1 MNHLTSK
8 PKTHG
13 SIGRGQPVLDL
24 TRLPVAMRPLHEPA
38 LTTAADGAD
47 TGHVPTPDPRFGV
60 PRVLLV
66 EDSLLQA
73 RVVAAQLEQGWGTP
87 NTTVIASTLARAI
100 GALER
105 DTFNCVL
112 LDLGLPDADGLE
124 AVKRVRTTAPGV
136 AIVVLSGQADET
148 LALLAVREGAQ
159 DYLVKGRVD
168 HSHIVRA
175 ISYAI
180 ERKQQEAVLVH
191 QALYDGLTGLANR
204 AQLLSR
210 IEIAISRNHRHDES
224 SAVIFL
230 DLDGFKPVND
240 QYGHAVGDRVL
251 IEVAHRLELIASL
264 RSDLVA
270 RLGGD
275 EFVILCED
283 TTAQG
288 AEQIA
293 GQIRSA
299 LTKPIDVGLESPL
312 TVGMSV
318 GVAIGAG
325 SDATPDDLLHDAD
338 TAMYADKA
346 CRDTGRDRR
355 IAVRDRGMAVRNDDL
370 ATRNPTRHPSR
381 RRASRSTRVH
391 PNQLDPSDWR

>member
-1 MNHLTSK
+1 VT
-8 PKTHG
+8 
-13 SIGRGQPVLDL
+13 LDL
-24 TRLPVAMRPLHEPA
+24 DRDPPTVRCGARRSLPSA
-38 LTTAADGAD
+38 LLPIY
-47 TGHVPTPDPRFGV
+47 HSVSTPDPRFGV

-66 EDSLLQA
+66 EDSPVQA
-73 RVVAAQLEQGWGTP
+73 RVVAAQLEQGWGIT
-87 NTTVIASTLARAI
+87 NTTEIAGSLATAI
-100 GALER
+100 SALER

-124 AVKRVRTTAPGV
+124 AVKRVRMTAPGV
-136 AIVVLSGQADET
+136 AIVVLSGQEDDT
-148 LALLAVREGAQ
+148 LALMAVREGAQ

-168 HSHIVRA
+168 HNHIIRA

-240 QYGHAVGDRVL
+240 QYGHAIGDRVL
-251 IEVAHRLELIASL
+251 IEVAHRLERIASR

-283 TTAQG
+283 TTAKG
-288 AEQIA
+288 AEQIVAQICSAVTEPIEISA
-293 GQIRSA
+293 GSA
-299 LTKPIDVGLESPL
+299 LTI
-312 TVGMSV
+312 GMSV
-318 GVAIGAG
+318 GVAI
-325 SDATPDDLLHDAD
+325 AD
-338 TAMYADKA
+338 TARATPADLLRDADAAMYTDKA
-346 CRDTGRDRR
+346 THTTGRDRKMH
-355 IAVRDRGMAVRNDDL
+355 VPGL
-370 ATRNPTRHPSR
+370 ARPVLET
-381 RRASRSTRVH
+381 ASLTPR
-391 PNQLDPSDWR
+391 

>member
-1 MNHLTSK
+1 M
-8 PKTHG
+8 
-13 SIGRGQPVLDL
+13 
-24 TRLPVAMRPLHEPA
+24 
-38 LTTAADGAD
+38 
-47 TGHVPTPDPRFGV
+47 
-60 PRVLLV
+60 
-66 EDSLLQA
+66 QA

-87 NTTVIASTLARAI
+87 NATEIAGSLAKAI
-100 GALER
+100 DALER
-105 DTFNCVL
+105 DAFNCVL

-136 AIVVLSGQADET
+136 AIVVLSGQEDET

-168 HSHIVRA
+168 HNHIVRA

-251 IEVAHRLELIASL
+251 VEVARRLERIATR

-283 TTAQG
+283 TTAEG
-288 AEQIA
+288 AEQIVT
-293 GQIRSA
+293 QIRSA
-299 LTKPIDVGLESPL
+299 VTKPIEISAGSPL
-312 TVGMSV
+312 IIGVSV
-318 GVAIGAG
+318 GIAI
-325 SDATPDDLLHDAD
+325 AD
-338 TAMYADKA
+338 TAAAVATDL
-346 CRDTGRDRR
+346 
-355 IAVRDRGMAVRNDDL
+355 VRDADAAMYTDKR
-370 ATRNPTRHPSR
+370 T
-381 RRASRSTRVH
+381 RSTARTLKFLPPRPVSSSRARV
-391 PNQLDPSDWR
+391 

>member
-1 MNHLTSK
+1 M
-8 PKTHG
+8 
-13 SIGRGQPVLDL
+13 
-24 TRLPVAMRPLHEPA
+24 
-38 LTTAADGAD
+38 
-47 TGHVPTPDPRFGV
+47 

-66 EDSLLQA
+66 EDSPVQA

-87 NTTVIASTLARAI
+87 NATEIAGSLATAI
-100 GALER
+100 DALER

-124 AVKRVRTTAPGV
+124 AVKRVRMTAPGV
-136 AIVVLSGQADET
+136 AIVVLSGQEDET

-168 HSHIVRA
+168 HNHIVRA

-240 QYGHAVGDRVL
+240 QYGHAIGDRVL
-251 IEVAHRLELIASL
+251 IEVAHRLERIASR

-283 TTAQG
+283 TTAKG
-288 AEQIA
+288 AEQVVA
-293 GQIRSA
+293 QIRSA
-299 LTKPIDVGLESPL
+299 VTEPIEISAGSPL
-312 TVGMSV
+312 TIGMSA
-318 GVAIGAG
+318 GVAI
-325 SDATPDDLLHDAD
+325 AD
-338 TAMYADKA
+338 TADAAPTDLLRDADAAMYTDK
-346 CRDTGRDRR
+346 
-355 IAVRDRGMAVRNDDL
+355 
-370 ATRNPTRHPSR
+370 ATRNTGREHKIAPLQPNPSPPRNRKLRVPLVTHQHQATRRDRALRSR
-381 RRASRSTRVH
+381 PR
-391 PNQLDPSDWR
+391 

>member
-1 MNHLTSK
+1 MSF
-8 PKTHG
+8 
-13 SIGRGQPVLDL
+13 
-24 TRLPVAMRPLHEPA
+24 
-38 LTTAADGAD
+38 
-47 TGHVPTPDPRFGV
+47 PDPRFGV

-66 EDSLLQA
+66 EDSPVQA

-87 NTTVIASTLARAI
+87 NTTEVAGSLAAAI
-100 GALER
+100 DALER
-105 DTFNCVL
+105 QPFNCVL

-136 AIVVLSGQADET
+136 AIVVLSGQEDET
-148 LALLAVREGAQ
+148 LALMAVREGAQ

-168 HSHIVRA
+168 HNHIVRA

-240 QYGHAVGDRVL
+240 QYGHATGDRVL
-251 IEVAHRLELIASL
+251 IEVARRLERIASR

-283 TTAQG
+283 TTA
-288 AEQIA
+288 ADA
-293 GQIRSA
+293 GQIVGLIRSA
-299 LTKPIDVGLESPL
+299 ISKPIDIGASASLSVGI
-312 TVGMSV
+312 SV
-318 GVAIGAG
+318 GVAIAD
-325 SDATPDDLLHDAD
+325 SDNASPDNLPA
-338 TAMYADKA
+338 
-346 CRDTGRDRR
+346 
-355 IAVRDRGMAVRNDDL
+355 
-370 ATRNPTRHPSR
+370 R
-381 RRASRSTRVH
+381 RRRRHV
-391 PNQLDPSDWR
+391 

>member
-1 MNHLTSK
+1 
-8 PKTHG
+8 
-13 SIGRGQPVLDL
+13 
-24 TRLPVAMRPLHEPA
+24 
-38 LTTAADGAD
+38 
-47 TGHVPTPDPRFGV
+47 VPSLDPRFGV

-66 EDSLLQA
+66 EDSPVQA

-87 NTTVIASTLARAI
+87 DATDIAGSLAKAI
-100 GALER
+100 DKLQR

-124 AVKRVRTTAPGV
+124 AVKRIRMTAPGV
-136 AIVVLSGQADET
+136 AIVVLSGQEDET
-148 LALLAVREGAQ
+148 LALMAVREGAQ

-210 IEIAISRNHRHDES
+210 IDIAVARCQRHHET

-251 IEVAHRLELIASL
+251 VEVARRLEHIAT
-264 RSDLVA
+264 RRTDLVA

-275 EFVILCED
+275 EFVVLCED
-283 TTAQG
+283 TTSVQAQEIVG
-288 AEQIA
+288 LIC
-293 GQIRSA
+293 SA
-299 LTKPIDVGLESPL
+299 ITKPMEIGASAPL
-312 TVGMSV
+312 SVGMSV
-318 GVAIGAG
+318 GVAIAD
-325 SDATPDDLLHDAD
+325 SADASPDDLLHDAD
-338 TAMYADKA
+338 AAMYTDKSS
-346 CRDTGRDRR
+346 RDTQRSRLPRGQ
-355 IAVRDRGMAVRNDDL
+355 AVSPLPAPVRAL
-370 ATRNPTRHPSR
+370 T
-381 RRASRSTRVH
+381 
-391 PNQLDPSDWR
+391 

>member
-1 MNHLTSK
+1 M
-8 PKTHG
+8 
-13 SIGRGQPVLDL
+13 
-24 TRLPVAMRPLHEPA
+24 
-38 LTTAADGAD
+38 
-47 TGHVPTPDPRFGV
+47 PTPDPHFGV

-66 EDSLLQA
+66 EDSPVQA

-87 NTTVIASTLARAI
+87 DTTEIAGSLGKAI
-100 GALER
+100 EALER

-136 AIVVLSGQADET
+136 AIVVLSGQEDDT

-159 DYLVKGRVD
+159 DYLVKGQVD

-210 IEIAISRNHRHDES
+210 IDIAISRNHRHGES

-240 QYGHAVGDRVL
+240 QYGHAIGDLVL
-251 IEVAHRLELIASL
+251 IEVARRLERIAKR

-283 TTAQG
+283 TSAAD
-288 AEQIA
+288 AELTIA
-293 GQIRSA
+293 QIRCT
-299 LTKPIDVGLESPL
+299 LNKPIEIGAGSTI

-318 GVAIGAG
+318 GVAIANTTGAE
-325 SDATPDDLLHDAD
+325 PNDLLRDAD
-338 TAMYADKA
+338 ADMYTDKA
-346 CRDTGRDRR
+346 SRNAGRDRR
-355 IAVRDRGMAVRNDDL
+355 TAPL
-370 ATRNPTRHPSR
+370 HSTTPR
-381 RRASRSTRVH
+381 RETASL
-391 PNQLDPSDWR
+391 PA

>member
-1 MNHLTSK
+1 
-8 PKTHG
+8 
-13 SIGRGQPVLDL
+13 
-24 TRLPVAMRPLHEPA
+24 
-38 LTTAADGAD
+38 
-47 TGHVPTPDPRFGV
+47 
-60 PRVLLV
+60 VLLV
-66 EDSLLQA
+66 EDSPVQA

-87 NTTVIASTLARAI
+87 DTTEIAGSLATAI
-100 GALER
+100 DALER
-105 DTFNCVL
+105 QPFNCVL

-136 AIVVLSGQADET
+136 AIVVLSGQEDET
-148 LALLAVREGAQ
+148 LALMAVREGAQ

-168 HSHIVRA
+168 HNHIVRA
-175 ISYAI
+175 ITYAI

-240 QYGHAVGDRVL
+240 QHGHAIGDRVL
-251 IEVAHRLELIASL
+251 VEVARRLEQIASR

-283 TTAQG
+283 TTAEG
-288 AEQIA
+288 AERIVA
-293 GQIRSA
+293 QIRSA
-299 LTKPIDVGLESPL
+299 VTRPIEISSGPPL
-312 TVGMSV
+312 TIGMSV
-318 GVAIGAG
+318 GVAI
-325 SDATPDDLLHDAD
+325 AD
-338 TAMYADKA
+338 TAAEAPTDLLRDADAAMYTDKA
-346 CRDTGRDRR
+346 IRKTGRDHE
-355 IAVRDRGMAVRNDDL
+355 L
-370 ATRNPTRHPSR
+370 ALS
-381 RRASRSTRVH
+381 A
-391 PNQLDPSDWR
+391 

>member
-1 MNHLTSK
+1 MRRRWCSSDERTRRGALAAALQHQSDGGLDRRSFLRRSGLIA
-8 PKTHG
+8 G
-13 SIGRGQPVLDL
+13 SL
-24 TRLPVAMRPLHEPA
+24 A
-38 LTTAADGAD
+38 TAI
-47 TGHVPTPDPRFGV
+47 
-60 PRVLLV
+60 
-66 EDSLLQA
+66 E
-73 RVVAAQLEQGWGTP
+73 
-87 NTTVIASTLARAI
+87 
-100 GALER
+100 ALER

-124 AVKRVRTTAPGV
+124 AVKRVRMTAPGV
-136 AIVVLSGQADET
+136 AIVVLSGQEDET

-168 HSHIVRA
+168 HNHIVRA
-175 ISYAI
+175 ITYAI

-240 QYGHAVGDRVL
+240 QYGHAIGDRVL
-251 IEVAHRLELIASL
+251 IEVAHRLERIASR

-283 TTAQG
+283 TAAEG
-288 AEQIA
+288 AEHIVA
-293 GQIRSA
+293 QIRAAVTEPIEISA
-299 LTKPIDVGLESPL
+299 DAPL

-318 GVAIGAG
+318 GVAIAG
-325 SDATPDDLLHDAD
+325 TAPAAANDLLRDAD
-338 TAMYADKA
+338 AAMYADKA
-346 CRDTGRDRR
+346 SGNAGRDRQT
-355 IAVRDRGMAVRNDDL
+355 APVRLSLPVLKA
-370 ATRNPTRHPSR
+370 
-381 RRASRSTRVH
+381 
-391 PNQLDPSDWR
+391 

>member
-1 MNHLTSK
+1 
-8 PKTHG
+8 
-13 SIGRGQPVLDL
+13 
-24 TRLPVAMRPLHEPA
+24 
-38 LTTAADGAD
+38 
-47 TGHVPTPDPRFGV
+47 VPSPDPRFGI

-66 EDSLLQA
+66 EDSPVQA

-87 NTTVIASTLARAI
+87 DTTEIAGSLAKAI
-100 GALER
+100 DALER
-105 DTFNCVL
+105 DSFNCVL

-124 AVKRVRTTAPGV
+124 AVKRVRSTAPGV
-136 AIVVLSGQADET
+136 AIVVLSGQEDET

-168 HSHIVRA
+168 HNHIVRS

-204 AQLLSR
+204 AQLRSR
-210 IEIAISRNHRHDES
+210 IEIAVARHERHGES

-251 IEVAHRLELIASL
+251 VEVARRLEQIATR

-283 TTAQG
+283 TTASD
-288 AEQIA
+288 ADQIVA
-293 GQIRSA
+293 RIRST
-299 LTKPIDVGLESPL
+299 LTRPIDVGLESTL

-318 GVAIGAG
+318 GVAIADTA
-325 SDATPDDLLHDAD
+325 DAAPDDLLRDAD
-338 TAMYADKA
+338 AAMYTDKA
-346 CRDTGRDRR
+346 
-355 IAVRDRGMAVRNDDL
+355 A
-370 ATRNPTRHPSR
+370 RNPGRERTTARLQPT
-381 RRASRSTRVH
+381 AA
-391 PNQLDPSDWR
+391 

>member
-1 MNHLTSK
+1 MS
-8 PKTHG
+8 
-13 SIGRGQPVLDL
+13 
-24 TRLPVAMRPLHEPA
+24 A
-38 LTTAADGAD
+38 
-47 TGHVPTPDPRFGV
+47 PDPRFGV

-66 EDSLLQA
+66 EDSPVQA

-87 NTTVIASTLARAI
+87 NTTEIAGSLATAI
-100 GALER
+100 DALER
-105 DTFNCVL
+105 DIFNCVL

-124 AVKRVRTTAPGV
+124 AVKRVRMTAPGV
-136 AIVVLSGQADET
+136 AIVVLSGQEDET

-168 HSHIVRA
+168 PSHIVRA

-210 IEIAISRNHRHDES
+210 IEIAISRNNRHDES

-230 DLDGFKPVND
+230 DLDSFKPVND
-240 QYGHAVGDRVL
+240 QYGHAIGDRVL
-251 IEVAHRLELIASL
+251 IEVARRLERIASR

-283 TTAQG
+283 TTAEG
-288 AEQIA
+288 AEQIVA
-293 GQIRSA
+293 QIRSA
-299 LTKPIDVGLESPL
+299 VTEPIEIGAGSPL
-312 TVGMSV
+312 TIGMSV
-318 GVAIGAG
+318 GVAIA
-325 SDATPDDLLHDAD
+325 DTVAATSTDLLRDAD
-338 TAMYADKA
+338 TAMYTDKA
-346 CRDTGRDRR
+346 TRDTGRDGR
-355 IAVRDRGMAVRNDDL
+355 IPLTMPSTPDRGE
-370 ATRNPTRHPSR
+370 PK
-381 RRASRSTRVH
+381 VH
-391 PNQLDPSDWR
+391 PRGAPEHVRV